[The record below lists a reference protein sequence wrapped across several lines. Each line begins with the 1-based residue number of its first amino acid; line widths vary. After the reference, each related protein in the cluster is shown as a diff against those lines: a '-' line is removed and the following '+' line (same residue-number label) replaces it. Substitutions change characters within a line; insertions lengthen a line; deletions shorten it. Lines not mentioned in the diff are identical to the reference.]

1 MKFSISHGVLAGL
14 AAFAL
19 AAGCGGDDG
28 GGSAPDAGGNNTS
41 TLSLELNNLGDLGS
55 DFVYEGWLITPTG
68 PVSTGRFDMAAASE
82 TKTFSVAS
90 ADADVATTFVLTI
103 EPATGDAPEPAATHV
118 IAGDF
123 ASGSATLTAGH
134 GAALGDDFSTAA
146 GSYILATPSTSGIAD
161 DFDQGVWFLDPMAGS
176 MAGPGPSLTLPTLPD
191 GWMYEGWV
199 VGANGPVSTGKF
211 SAAAGADADGKGPT
225 AGADGGPPFPGQDY
239 IDPAMVLT
247 GGAVVISVEPSPDNA
262 ATPYFFKPLV
272 DSAVKDV
279 GAGMGQPLANVA
291 ADSIASGMATIQ

>member
-1 MKFSISHGVLAGL
+1 MLAGL
-14 AAFAL
+14 AACAL

-28 GGSAPDAGGNNTS
+28 GGSGAPDAGGNNTS
-41 TLSLELNNLGDLGS
+41 TLTLELNNLGDLGS

-103 EPATGDAPEPAATHV
+103 EPVTGDAPEPAATHV
-118 IAGDF
+118 IAGDL

-134 GAALGDDFSTAA
+134 SAALGDDFSTAA
-146 GSYILATPSTSGIAD
+146 GSYILATPSTSGIAGD
-161 DFDQGVWFLDPMAGS
+161 YDQGVWFLDPMAG
-176 MAGPGPSLTLPTLPD
+176 PGASLTLPTLPD

-199 VGANGPVSTGKF
+199 VGANGPVSTGTF

-272 DSAVKDV
+272 DSNVEDL
-279 GAGMGQPLANVA
+279 GAKMSQALANVA